1 MQLKNHVDVTIIV
14 IITIIII
21 VIISI
26 TDNADQGIRKRCYK
40 ADVYIALY
48 GFAMYAWQNWIQV
61 IR

>member
-48 GFAMYAWQNWIQV
+48 AFAMYAWQN
-61 IR
+61 